1 MLHETAV
8 GHRLSVISKCR
19 AGVALRDIIF
29 LAYDQRL
36 TTDCDFDQPIPPG
49 NCLKDFNLEF
59 AKIPLLICPDLVSD
73 QISPQPSPLP
83 LR

>member
-49 NCLKDFNLEF
+49 NCLKRL
-59 AKIPLLICPDLVSD
+59 
-73 QISPQPSPLP
+73 
-83 LR
+83 